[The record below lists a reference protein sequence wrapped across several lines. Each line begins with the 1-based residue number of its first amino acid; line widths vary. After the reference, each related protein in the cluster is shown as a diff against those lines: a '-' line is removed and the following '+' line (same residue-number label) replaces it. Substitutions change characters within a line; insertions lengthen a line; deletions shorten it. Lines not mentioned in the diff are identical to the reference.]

1 MPSQVLGCL
10 PRIFSRTMSLSAL
23 IGGARYPLA
32 EEIESCIRQDRQA
45 KCIQNLTVIIFCWSR
60 DTVLLCAKREY
71 LQAYLCI
78 YNKNCR
84 QANGDIRHI
93 VPDVPTGLDRDIRDM
108 PIGCA
113 HPSRCKQT
121 RSAYPDVPT
130 GTFGTCKQV
139 LQMTVGAVEYFRI
152 MNHFLLYYYILIV
165 WKCGGLFRN
174 VCLK

>member
-1 MPSQVLGCL
+1 
-10 PRIFSRTMSLSAL
+10 MSLSAL

-71 LQAYLCI
+71 LQTYLCI

-84 QANGDIRHI
+84 QANIIWRH
-93 VPDVPTGLDRDIRDM
+93 PPYCPGCADRFGSVHSGYADCMR
-108 PIGCA
+108 A

-139 LQMTVGAVEYFRI
+139 LPKTVGAVEYFRI
-152 MNHFLLYYYILIV
+152 MKHFLLYYYILIV